1 MFYVLNYL
9 ICNID
14 INECSDDDSNGCNQI
29 CTNTDGSYACYCNT
43 GYELGIDD
51 ETCIGKSYSLSIN
64 YLICFTI
71 CLSSHFKAV
80 VFIYLHV
87 NVCTCICVSLVRKYI
102 DHMCT

>member
-71 CLSSHFKAV
+71 CLYSHFKAV

>member
-29 CTNTDGSYACYCNT
+29 CTNTDGSYTCYCNT

-51 ETCIGKSYSLSIN
+51 ETGIGKSYSL

-71 CLSSHFKAV
+71 CFSSHFKV
-80 VFIYLHV
+80 VAFIYLHV
-87 NVCTCICVSLVRKYI
+87 NVCICISLVKKYI